1 MPSTFST
8 SAAHS
13 QSPQLTGLLL
23 LLLLLLLG
31 EPPPPL
37 LLLLLDE
44 LPPPLLLLLPPP
56 LDDELGWQQP
66 HLLVDLTRR
75 IGIVILTR
83 LVGLDVFVLETNPN
97 KFDV

>member
-23 LLLLLLLG
+23 LLLLLLLLG
-31 EPPPPL
+31 EPPPL

-44 LPPPLLLLLPPP
+44 LPPPLLLLLLLL
-56 LDDELGWQQP
+56 LDDELALQQL
-66 HLLVDLTRR
+66 HALLDLTRR
-75 IGIVILTR
+75 IGVVVRAATLR
-83 LVGLDVFVLETNPN
+83 LNVFVLEPDS
-97 KFDV
+97 DVFHI